1 MMFVVTPLVV
11 AGLLAMGWNRERRW
25 WLAGLIGGLVAGGL
39 LAWWGIAHMVFGERT
54 SALGKAIFARPY
66 LPGMVG
72 PAVGLAIAAGARAI
86 VFGRGGRGV

>member
-11 AGLLAMGWNRERRW
+11 AGLLALGWNRERRW
-25 WLAGLIGGLVAGGL
+25 WLAGLIGGLVVGAL

-54 SALGKAIFARPY
+54 SALGKGIFARPY

-72 PAVGLAIAAGARAI
+72 PMVGLAIAAGARAI
-86 VFGRGGRGV
+86 VSWRGGRGA